1 MDVRD
6 VSMRSMTVVDV
17 RPVPVMDVRSMTVME
32 MWPVPVPPNPGL
44 GQCVCLQVISEGK
57 VCVNVCGKGFLL
69 RMKRQ
74 QAARRC
80 MGVLACSGCKEIF
93 DLVPSNK
100 LLASAD
106 AIDLPP
112 CISDL
117 LGSIVETACA
127 SSIFF
132 LAALIARM
140 PASFTLFRL
149 SLIMF
154 DSLVRRSS

>member
-57 VCVNVCGKGFLL
+57 VCANVCGKGFLL
-69 RMKRQ
+69 PMKQQ

-80 MGVLACSGCKEIF
+80 VSVLACSGCEEIF
-93 DLVPSNK
+93 DLIFSNE
-100 LLASAD
+100 LLAFAD
-106 AIDLPP
+106 SIDLFTPRTH
-112 CISDL
+112 
-117 LGSIVETACA
+117 VE
-127 SSIFF
+127 F
-132 LAALIARM
+132 
-140 PASFTLFRL
+140 
-149 SLIMF
+149 
-154 DSLVRRSS
+154 